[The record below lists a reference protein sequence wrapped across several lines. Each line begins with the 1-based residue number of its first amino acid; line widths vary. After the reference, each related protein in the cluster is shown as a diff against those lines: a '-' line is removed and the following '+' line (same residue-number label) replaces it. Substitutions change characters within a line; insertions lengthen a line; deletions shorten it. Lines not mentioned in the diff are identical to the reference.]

1 MEYNFEGRRHVL
13 GCRLKT
19 AERAK
24 ADLYNAIATL
34 AKREGIDLSEYID
47 EDLAGIAVCDIT
59 ETDKFQRFIV
69 MLSEY
74 EAAKKRIEICL
85 QILDMLNDI
94 ADLAKDGAN

>member
-1 MEYNFEGRRHVL
+1 MEYNFEGRCHAL

-24 ADLYNAIATL
+24 ADLYKAIATL
-34 AKREGIDLSEYID
+34 ADREGIDLSEYID
-47 EDLAGIAVCDIT
+47 DDLAGIAVCDIT

>member
-24 ADLYNAIATL
+24 ADFYNAIATL

-47 EDLAGIAVCDIT
+47 EDLAGIAVCDFT

-69 MLSEY
+69 MLSEH

-85 QILDMLNDI
+85 QLLELLDEINELT
-94 ADLAKDGAN
+94 KDGAS

>member
-1 MEYNFEGRRHVL
+1 MEHNFEGRRHVL
-13 GCRLKT
+13 GCRLKA

-24 ADLYNAIATL
+24 AELYKAIATL
-34 AKREGIDLSEYID
+34 AEREGIDLSEYID
-47 EDLAGIAVCDIT
+47 DDLAGIAVCDFT
-59 ETDKFQRFIV
+59 ETDKFQWFIV